1 MKDVKIARNIMVYVG
16 KSWIECYTTNG
27 TLSDSCLVD
36 VLRAW
41 LLDWNKAYFVYFL
54 LAETV
59 FISSVNEMCGE
70 CVETFVKEIIFRANS
85 S

>member
-1 MKDVKIARNIMVYVG
+1 MLRLPEILWFMLGRAGLNV
-16 KSWIECYTTNG
+16 TTNG

-70 CVETFVKEIIFRANS
+70 CVETFVKDIICQANS
-85 S
+85 SLS